1 MTTGVPRDAKGPLTN
16 RTMTED
22 LPTRESL
29 TEKTSLPGHE
39 QGSQREAKRFRAFLA
54 GVMQGS
60 MVEKGLVGQ
69 DYRDQIKAL
78 FQQYLPEVDLYDP
91 LADHRNSLE
100 YDRRTGRD
108 VFFYHNK
115 MCQTIDLLVAYLP
128 QASMGT
134 AIEMWEAYQH
144 GAIVISISPMKH
156 NWVVKFLSHR
166 IYADLGAFAAAIAS
180 GEIRELLQEKRMRPP
195 RSSEG

>member
-1 MTTGVPRDAKGPLTN
+1 MTTVVPRDIKGPLTN

-134 AIEMWEAYQH
+134 AIEMW
-144 GAIVISISPMKH
+144 
-156 NWVVKFLSHR
+156 
-166 IYADLGAFAAAIAS
+166 
-180 GEIRELLQEKRMRPP
+180 
-195 RSSEG
+195 